1 MSALPDT
8 LANRLAWLRPMADPG
23 RPCGYSDLMDIDRR
37 MLALDI
43 ERDNELASQARRME
57 VSPGLVLH
65 ADMMAAR
72 RRAGERRRLV
82 RLDQAVQAFMV
93 AERLLL
99 P

>member
-1 MSALPDT
+1 VSTLPDT
-8 LANRLAWLRPMADPG
+8 LANRLAWLRPMADPH
-23 RPCGYSDLMDIDRR
+23 RPCGYTDLMDIDRR
-37 MLALDI
+37 RLALDR
-43 ERDNELASQARRME
+43 EMQADLDSVARRTE

-65 ADMMAAR
+65 ADAAAAR
-72 RRAGERRRLV
+72 RRAGERRKLA